1 MRQQLI
7 EALLYPRKM
16 VEELIEEGNYTHKNL
31 FEAIAVGITAWKI
44 SRSSI

>member
-31 FEAIAVGITAWKI
+31 FEAGITAWKI
-44 SRSSI
+44 SRNSI